1 MFLDKLLQKFTKH
14 LKFIKKL
21 NITVDILVFMT
32 KIYLIQNIVFRLH
45 FCYHMAMTKFLLI
58 SQDYEKEKVINEVF
72 ASEEVISSY
81 DETFIVDTLKVDEP
95 DIVIIDG
102 DIQAIELKSVLKKI
116 KQFPVIILM
125 ILGEVD
131 HNKDITRN
139 ANLFIK
145 TPIDKKLLLATVDSS
160 LSTRQSL
167 IKMAKSNQELA
178 RSLYQLNVLYDTS
191 SQLAGSLDKDKLL
204 KIMTEGIDKSLSFDL
219 SCTLMFRSEREPVLL
234 INSLYK
240 LSDRLLEALKLRAIL
255 SYKSLLNDPPFDIKI
270 GNLKIEKTIKHNI
283 NEYDFSV
290 LRYDNMFAPIML
302 NDEFFGFTE
311 IYREKSFSTEDA
323 TCFQTLVQQVA
334 IPLQSASF
342 TQELKATNRKL
353 QKLERLKSEFISIVS
368 HELRTPL
375 TAIKNAMDIIL
386 SGKAGAMTDNI
397 EKFVS
402 MGKRNAIRLSGII
415 NDLLDISKIEA
426 GKMDFKFELTHIES
440 VIEYVKNNLAEV
452 AKEKNLVINYKS
464 YDTAEVYA
472 DSNRIEQVLT
482 NLVSN
487 AIKFT
492 PEAGSIEIT
501 SKVVNARELQYDH
514 CFEEDIK
521 NLQGNYLQVCVE
533 DHGIGIERKDL
544 NHVFDKFA
552 QIENS
557 LSRQVGGSGLGL
569 PIARQL
575 MESHNGAIWCDSE
588 INKGSK
594 FYFVIPVANDK
605 SNFNM
610 IKKQLIQKAR
620 SNGTTVAIIKIKSTN
635 QIIENLMKE
644 ENLLNK
650 TYMSNSLIEKDENLM
665 SLSMIVMDG
674 DKPSAEFLK
683 KKIDSVI
690 LQKKTIYG
698 ECDIMFSYEVE
709 GDIHEKDSYSR

>member
-1 MFLDKLLQKFTKH
+1 
-14 LKFIKKL
+14 
-21 NITVDILVFMT
+21 
-32 KIYLIQNIVFRLH
+32 
-45 FCYHMAMTKFLLI
+45 MTKFLLI
-58 SQDYEKEKVINEVF
+58 SEDSEKEKTVREVF
-72 ASEEVISSY
+72 SSDEVISTV
-81 DETFIVDTLKVDEP
+81 DEMMVIDALKVEEP
-95 DIVIIDG
+95 DIVILDG
-102 DIQAIELKSVLKKI
+102 DIQSLDIKALCRKI
-116 KQFPVIILM
+116 KQFPVIILL
-125 ILGEVD
+125 ILGEVK
-131 HNKDITRN
+131 HNKDVTHN

-145 TPIDKKLLLATVDSS
+145 TPIDKKLLAATIDAS
-160 LSTRQSL
+160 LRTRQSL
-167 IKMAKSNQELA
+167 LKMTKANQELA
-178 RSLYQLNVLYDTS
+178 RSLYQLNVLYNTS
-191 SQLAGSLDKDKLL
+191 SQLAGTLDKDTLL
-204 KIMTEGIDKSLSFDL
+204 KIMIEGIEKSLNFEL
-219 SCTLMFRSEREPVLL
+219 SCTLMFRSDREPVLL
-234 INSLYK
+234 INSLHK
-240 LSDRLLEALKLRAIL
+240 VSDRLLEALKLRAIL
-255 SYKSLLNDPPFDIKI
+255 SYKSLLADPPFDIKI
-270 GNLKIEKTIKHNI
+270 GNLKIEKNIKHNI
-283 NEYDFSV
+283 QEYDFSV
-290 LRYDNMFAPIML
+290 LRYDNLFAPIML

-311 IYREKSFSTEDA
+311 IYREKPFTTEDA
-323 TCFQTLVQQVA
+323 TCFQTLVQQVT

-386 SGKAGAMTDNI
+386 SGKAGEMTENI

-426 GKMDFKFELTHIES
+426 GKMDFKFELIHIEP

-452 AKEKNLVINYKS
+452 AREKNLTIKYEPSAEPV
-464 YDTAEVYA
+464 EVYA
-472 DSNRIEQVLT
+472 DSNRLEQVLT

-487 AIKFT
+487 AIKFS
-492 PEAGSIEIT
+492 PNAGEIEI
-501 SKVVNARELQYDH
+501 SSHVINARELQYDH

-521 NLQGNYLQVCVE
+521 NLQGKYLQVCVE

-557 LSRQVGGSGLGL
+557 LSRKVGGSGLGL

-588 INKGSK
+588 INKGSR

-620 SNGTTVAIIKIKSTN
+620 SNGSTVAIIKIKSTN
-635 QIIENLMKE
+635 DVIEHLMQE
-644 ENLLNK
+644 NNLLNK
-650 TYMSNSLIEKDENLM
+650 TYMSNSLIEQEGGLTT
-665 SLSMIVMDG
+665 LSMVVIDG

-683 KKIDSVI
+683 KKIDSVTS
-690 LQKKTIYG
+690 QNENVYG
-698 ECDIMFSYEVE
+698 KCDIMFSYEIE
-709 GDIHEKDSYSR
+709 GDTHEKDSYSR

>member
-1 MFLDKLLQKFTKH
+1 
-14 LKFIKKL
+14 
-21 NITVDILVFMT
+21 
-32 KIYLIQNIVFRLH
+32 
-45 FCYHMAMTKFLLI
+45 MTKFLLI
-58 SQDYEKEKVINEVF
+58 SEDGEKEKLIKEVF
-72 ASEEVISSY
+72 SSDEVITTV
-81 DETFIVDTLKVDEP
+81 DEMTVFDILKVEEP
-95 DIVIIDG
+95 DIVMIDG
-102 DIQAIELKSVLKKI
+102 DIKSLDLKPLCRKV
-116 KQFPVIILM
+116 KQYPVVILL
-125 ILGEVD
+125 ILGEIE
-131 HNKDITRN
+131 HNKDVTHN
-139 ANLFIK
+139 VNLFIK
-145 TPIDKKLLLATVDSS
+145 TPIDKKLLSATVDSALKTRHS
-160 LSTRQSL
+160 LL
-167 IKMAKSNQELA
+167 KMARSNQELA
-178 RSLYQLNVLYDTS
+178 RSLYQLNVLYNTS

-204 KIMTEGIDKSLSFDL
+204 KIMIEGIEKSLNFEL
-219 SCTLMFRSEREPVLL
+219 SCTLMFRSEREPVLI
-234 INSLYK
+234 INSLHK
-240 LSDRLLEALKLRAIL
+240 ISDRLLEALKLRAIL
-255 SYKSLLNDPPFDIKI
+255 SYKSLLSDPPFDIKI
-270 GNLKIEKTIKHNI
+270 GNLKIEKNIKHNI
-283 NEYDFSV
+283 DEYDFSV

-311 IYREKSFSTEDA
+311 IYREKPFTTEDA

-386 SGKAGAMTDNI
+386 SGKAGEMTENI
-397 EKFVS
+397 EKFVL
-402 MGKRNAIRLSGII
+402 MGKRNATRLSGII

-426 GKMDFKFELTHIES
+426 GKMDFKFELIHIEP
-440 VIEYVKNNLAEV
+440 VIEYVKNNLSEV
-452 AKEKNLVINYKS
+452 AKEKDLTIKYEPSEESVEI
-464 YDTAEVYA
+464 YA
-472 DSNRIEQVLT
+472 DSNRLEQVLT

-492 PEAGSIEIT
+492 PTAGQIEIT
-501 SKVVNARELQYDH
+501 SRVVNARELQYDH

-557 LSRQVGGSGLGL
+557 LSRKVGGSGLGL

-588 INKGSK
+588 INKGSR

-620 SNGTTVAIIKIKSTN
+620 SSGTTAAIIKIKSADEV
-635 QIIENLMKE
+635 IDNLMKE

-650 TYMSNSLIEKDENLM
+650 TYMSNSLIERDGGLTT
-665 SLSMIVMDG
+665 LSMVVMDG
-674 DKPSAEFLK
+674 DKPSCEFLK
-683 KKIDSVI
+683 KKIDT
-690 LQKKTIYG
+690 LTAQNENRYG
-698 ECDIMFSYEVE
+698 KCDIIFSYEIE
-709 GDIHEKDSYSR
+709 GEVHEKDSYS

>member
-1 MFLDKLLQKFTKH
+1 
-14 LKFIKKL
+14 
-21 NITVDILVFMT
+21 
-32 KIYLIQNIVFRLH
+32 
-45 FCYHMAMTKFLLI
+45 MTKFLLI
-58 SQDYEKEKVINEVF
+58 SEDSEKENILKEVCP
-72 ASEEVISSY
+72 SDEIIQTS
-81 DETFIVDTLKVDEP
+81 DETFVFDALKVEEP
-95 DIVIIDG
+95 DIVVIDG
-102 DIQAIELKSVLKKI
+102 DITSLDLKPLCRKI
-116 KQFPVIILM
+116 KQYPVIILL
-125 ILGEVD
+125 ILGEVK
-131 HNKDITRN
+131 HNKDVTHN

-145 TPIDKKLLLATVDSS
+145 SPIDKKLLSATIDSS
-160 LSTRQSL
+160 LKTRQSL
-167 IKMAKSNQELA
+167 LKMAKSNQELA

-204 KIMTEGIDKSLSFDL
+204 KIMVEGIEKSLNFEL
-219 SCTLMFRSEREPVLL
+219 SCTLMFRSEREPVLI

-240 LSDRLLEALKLRAIL
+240 LSDRLIEALKLRAIL
-255 SYKSLLNDPPFDIKI
+255 SYKSLLSDPPIDIKI
-270 GNLKIEKTIKHNI
+270 GNLKIEKNIKHNI
-283 NEYDFSV
+283 QEFDFSI
-290 LRYDNMFAPIML
+290 LQYDNMFAPIMF
-302 NDEFFGFTE
+302 NEEFFGFTE
-311 IYREKSFSTEDA
+311 IYREKAFSTEDA
-323 TCFQTLVQQVA
+323 TCFQTMVQQVTL
-334 IPLQSASF
+334 PLQSASLF
-342 TQELKATNRKL
+342 QELKTTNRKL

-386 SGKAGAMTDNI
+386 SGKAGDMTDNI
-397 EKFVS
+397 EKFCS
-402 MGKRNAIRLSGII
+402 MGKRNAIRLTGIV

-426 GKMDFKFELTHIES
+426 GKMDFKFELTRIEPVIES
-440 VIEYVKNNLAEV
+440 VKNNLTEMAR
-452 AKEKNLVINYKS
+452 EKGLTIKY
-464 YDTAEVYA
+464 TAGDSVEVYA

-492 PEAGSIEIT
+492 PEAGEINIT
-501 SKVVNARELQYDH
+501 SKIVNARELQYDH

-588 INKGSK
+588 INKGSR

-620 SNGTTVAIIKIKSTN
+620 SSGTTVAIIKIKSSSE
-635 QIIENLMKE
+635 IIEHLIKE
-644 ENLLNK
+644 DNLLNK
-650 TYMSNSLIEKDENLM
+650 TYMSNSLIENDGQLT
-665 SLSMIVMDG
+665 SLSMIVVDG

-683 KKIDSVI
+683 KKIDSI
-690 LQKKTIYG
+690 TSQKKTIYG
-698 ECDIMFSYEVE
+698 ECDIMYSYEIE
-709 GDIHEKDSYSR
+709 GDTHEKDSYSR

>member
-1 MFLDKLLQKFTKH
+1 
-14 LKFIKKL
+14 
-21 NITVDILVFMT
+21 
-32 KIYLIQNIVFRLH
+32 
-45 FCYHMAMTKFLLI
+45 MTKFLLI
-58 SQDYEKEKVINEVF
+58 SEDSEKEKVIKDVF
-72 ASEEVISSY
+72 SSDEVISTV
-81 DETFIVDTLKVDEP
+81 DEMMIFDALKVEEP

-102 DIQAIELKSVLKKI
+102 DIQSIEVKSLCRKV
-116 KQFPVIILM
+116 KQYPVIILL
-125 ILGEVD
+125 ILGEVK
-131 HNKDITRN
+131 HNKDVTHN

-145 TPIDKKLLLATVDSS
+145 TPIDKKLLSATIEAS

-167 IKMAKSNQELA
+167 LKMTKANQELA
-178 RSLYQLNVLYDTS
+178 RSLYQLNVLYNTS
-191 SQLAGSLDKDKLL
+191 SQLAGTLDKDSLL
-204 KIMTEGIDKSLSFDL
+204 KIMIEGIEKSLNFEL

-240 LSDRLLEALKLRAIL
+240 VSDRLLEALKLRAIL
-255 SYKSLLNDPPFDIKI
+255 SYKSLLADPPFDIKI
-270 GNLKIEKTIKHNI
+270 GNLKIEKSIKHNI
-283 NEYDFSV
+283 QEYDFSV

-311 IYREKSFSTEDA
+311 IYREKPFTTEDA
-323 TCFQTLVQQVA
+323 TCFQTLVQQVT

-386 SGKAGAMTDNI
+386 SGKAGEMTENI

-426 GKMDFKFELTHIES
+426 GKMDFKFELIHIEP
-440 VIEYVKNNLAEV
+440 VIEYVKNNLTEV
-452 AKEKNLVINYKS
+452 AREKNLTIKYEPSPDSV
-464 YDTAEVYA
+464 EVYA
-472 DSNRIEQVLT
+472 DSNRLEQVLT

-487 AIKFT
+487 AIKFSPNT
-492 PEAGSIEIT
+492 GEIEIT
-501 SKVVNARELQYDH
+501 SHVINARELQYDH

-521 NLQGNYLQVCVE
+521 NLQGKYLQVCVE

-594 FYFVIPVANDK
+594 FYFVIPIANDK

-620 SNGTTVAIIKIKSTN
+620 SNGSTVAIIKIKSTN
-635 QIIENLMKE
+635 DVIEHLMQE
-644 ENLLNK
+644 NNLLNK
-650 TYMSNSLIEKDENLM
+650 TYMSNSLIEQDGCLTT
-665 SLSMIVMDG
+665 LSMVVIDG

-683 KKIDSVI
+683 KKIDSVTS
-690 LQKKTIYG
+690 QNENVYG
-698 ECDIMFSYEVE
+698 KCDIMFSYEIE
-709 GDIHEKDSYSR
+709 GDTHEKDSYCR

>member
-1 MFLDKLLQKFTKH
+1 M
-14 LKFIKKL
+14 
-21 NITVDILVFMT
+21 
-32 KIYLIQNIVFRLH
+32 
-45 FCYHMAMTKFLLI
+45 KFLLI
-58 SQDYEKEKVINEVF
+58 SEDSEKEKI
-72 ASEEVISSY
+72 IK
-81 DETFIVDTLKVDEP
+81 ETFPSDEVLTSVDEIMIFDTLKVEEP
-95 DIVIIDG
+95 ETVIIDG
-102 DIQAIELKSVLKKI
+102 DLTSLDLKSLCRKI
-116 KQFPVIILM
+116 KQYSVTILL
-125 ILGEVD
+125 IVGETR
-131 HNKDITRN
+131 HNKDVTHN
-139 ANLFIK
+139 VNLFIK
-145 TPIDKKLLLATVDSS
+145 TPLDKKLLAATIEAS
-160 LSTRQSL
+160 LKTRQS
-167 IKMAKSNQELA
+167 IMKMAKANQELA
-178 RSLYQLNVLYDTS
+178 RSLYQLNVLYNTS
-191 SQLAGSLDKDKLL
+191 SQLAGTLDKDKLL
-204 KIMTEGIDKSLSFDL
+204 KIMIEGIEKSLNFEL
-219 SCTLMFRSEREPVLL
+219 ACTLLFRSDREPVLI

-240 LSDRLLEALKLRAIL
+240 ISDRLLEALKLRAIL
-255 SYKSLLNDPPFDIKI
+255 SYKSLLSDPPFDIKI
-270 GNLKIEKTIKHNI
+270 GNLKIEKNIKHNVK
-283 NEYDFSV
+283 EYDFSV

-311 IYREKSFSTEDA
+311 IYREKAFSTEDA
-323 TCFQTLVQQVA
+323 TCFQTLVQQVT

-386 SGKAGAMTDNI
+386 SGKAGEMTENI

-426 GKMDFKFELTHIES
+426 GKMDFKFELTHIEP
-440 VIEYVKNNLAEV
+440 VIEYVKNNLTEV
-452 AKEKNLVINYKS
+452 AKEKELTIKYTPSSESVEI
-464 YDTAEVYA
+464 YA
-472 DSNRIEQVLT
+472 DSNRLEQVLT

-492 PEAGSIEIT
+492 PNAGTIEIS

-514 CFEEDIK
+514 CFEEDIRK
-521 NLQGNYLQVCVE
+521 LQGNYLQVCVE
-533 DHGIGIERKDL
+533 DQGIGIERKDL

-557 LSRQVGGSGLGL
+557 LSRKVGGSGLGL

-588 INKGSK
+588 INKGSR

-610 IKKQLIQKAR
+610 IKKQVIQKAR
-620 SNGTTVAIIKIKSTN
+620 SSGGTAAIICIKSTN
-635 QIIENLMKE
+635 EIIENLMKE

-650 TYMSNSLIEKDENLM
+650 TYLSNSLIEKEGNITT
-665 SLSMIVMDG
+665 LSMVVMDG
-674 DKPSAEFLK
+674 DKPACEFLK
-683 KKIDSVI
+683 KKIDTIVE
-690 LQKKTIYG
+690 QKENVYG
-698 ECDIMFSYEVE
+698 KYDIMYSYEIE
-709 GDIHEKDSYSR
+709 GDVHEKDSYSR

>member
-1 MFLDKLLQKFTKH
+1 MPSHFL
-14 LKFIKKL
+14 
-21 NITVDILVFMT
+21 
-32 KIYLIQNIVFRLH
+32 IVFKPN
-45 FCYHMAMTKFLLI
+45 FCYYMAMTKFLLI
-58 SQDYEKEKVINEVF
+58 SEDSEKEKVIREVF
-72 ASEEVISSY
+72 ASDEVIVTV
-81 DETFIVDTLKVDEP
+81 DNIFIFDALKVEEP
-95 DIVIIDG
+95 DIVIVDG
-102 DIQAIELKSVLKKI
+102 DLSSIDLKSLCRKI
-116 KQFPVIILM
+116 KQYPVIILM
-125 ILGEVD
+125 ILGDIE
-131 HNKDITRN
+131 HNKDVTHN
-139 ANLFIK
+139 VNLFIK
-145 TPIDKKLLLATVDSS
+145 APIDKKLLSATIDSS
-160 LSTRQSL
+160 LKTRQSL
-167 IKMAKSNQELA
+167 LKMTKSNQELA

-204 KIMTEGIDKSLSFDL
+204 KIMTEGIDKSLNFDL

-240 LSDRLLEALKLRAIL
+240 VSDRLLEALKLRAIL
-255 SYKSLLNDPPFDIKI
+255 SYKSLLSDPPFDIKI
-270 GNLKIEKTIKHNI
+270 GNLKIEKNIKHNI

-311 IYREKSFSTEDA
+311 IYREKTFSTEDA

-375 TAIKNAMDIIL
+375 TAIKNAMDIVL
-386 SGKAGAMTDNI
+386 SGKAGEMSENI
-397 EKFVS
+397 EKFCT

-440 VIEYVKNNLAEV
+440 VIEYVKNNLSEV
-452 AKEKNLVINYKS
+452 AKEKNLIIKYAPQGESV
-464 YDTAEVYA
+464 EVYA
-472 DSNRIEQVLT
+472 DTNRIEQVLT

-492 PEAGSIEIT
+492 PNAGEIVIT
-501 SKVVNARELQYDH
+501 SKVINARELQYDQS
-514 CFEEDIK
+514 FEEDIK

-605 SNFNM
+605 SNFGM

-620 SNGTTVAIIKIKSTN
+620 SSGTTVAVIKIKSTN
-635 QIIENLMKE
+635 DVIENLMKE

-650 TYMSNSLIEKDENLM
+650 TYMSNSLVEKDGQM
-665 SLSMIVMDG
+665 TSLTMLVMDG

-683 KKIDSVI
+683 KKIDMVVSQGQTV
-690 LQKKTIYG
+690 YG
-698 ECDIMFSYEVE
+698 GCDIMYSYEIE
-709 GDIHEKDSYSR
+709 GDTHEKDSYSR

>member
-1 MFLDKLLQKFTKH
+1 
-14 LKFIKKL
+14 
-21 NITVDILVFMT
+21 
-32 KIYLIQNIVFRLH
+32 
-45 FCYHMAMTKFLLI
+45 MTKFLLI
-58 SQDYEKEKVINEVF
+58 SEDSEKEKVIKEVF
-72 ASEEVISSY
+72 SSDEVISTT
-81 DETFIVDTLKVDEP
+81 DETMIFDALKVEEP

-102 DIQAIELKSVLKKI
+102 DIQGIDLKPLCRKI
-116 KQFPVIILM
+116 KQYPVVILL
-125 ILGEVD
+125 ILGEIS
-131 HNKDITRN
+131 HNKDVTHN

-145 TPIDKKLLLATVDSS
+145 TPIDKKLLSATIDSA
-160 LSTRQSL
+160 LKTRQSL
-167 IKMAKSNQELA
+167 LKMARSNQELA
-178 RSLYQLNVLYDTS
+178 RSLYQLNVLYNTS
-191 SQLAGSLDKDKLL
+191 SQLAGSLDKDKLI
-204 KIMTEGIDKSLSFDL
+204 KIMIEGIEKSLNFDL
-219 SCTLMFRSEREPVLL
+219 SCTLMFRSEREPVLI
-234 INSLYK
+234 INSVNK
-240 LSDRLLEALKLRAIL
+240 ISDRLLEALKLRAIL
-255 SYKSLLNDPPFDIKI
+255 SYKSILSDPPYDIKI
-270 GNLKIEKTIKHNI
+270 GNLKIEKNIKHNI
-283 NEYDFSV
+283 DEYDFSV
-290 LRYDNMFAPIML
+290 LRYDNMFSPIML

-311 IYREKSFSTEDA
+311 IYREKPFTTEDA
-323 TCFQTLVQQVA
+323 TCFQTLVQQVT

-386 SGKAGAMTDNI
+386 SGKAGEMTENI

-402 MGKRNAIRLSGII
+402 MGKRNATRLSGII

-426 GKMDFKFELTHIES
+426 GKMDFKFELTHIEP
-440 VIEYVKNNLAEV
+440 VIEYVKTNLTEV
-452 AKEKNLVINYKS
+452 AKEKNLIIKYEPIGDSVEI
-464 YDTAEVYA
+464 YA
-472 DSNRIEQVLT
+472 DTNRLEQVLT

-492 PEAGSIEIT
+492 PSAGQIEIT

-521 NLQGNYLQVCVE
+521 KLQGNYLQVCVE

-557 LSRQVGGSGLGL
+557 LSRKVGGTGLGL

-588 INKGSK
+588 VNKGSR

-620 SNGTTVAIIKIKSTN
+620 SSGTTAAVIKIKSTDE
-635 QIIENLMKE
+635 IIDSLMKE

-650 TYMSNSLIEKDENLM
+650 TYMSNSLIEKENGLTT
-665 SLSMIVMDG
+665 LSMIVMDG
-674 DKPSAEFLK
+674 DKPSCEFLK
-683 KKIDSVI
+683 KKIDTLVS
-690 LQKKTIYG
+690 QNENRYG
-698 ECDIMFSYEVE
+698 KCDIMFSYEIE
-709 GDIHEKDSYSR
+709 GEVHEKDSYS

>member
-1 MFLDKLLQKFTKH
+1 
-14 LKFIKKL
+14 
-21 NITVDILVFMT
+21 
-32 KIYLIQNIVFRLH
+32 
-45 FCYHMAMTKFLLI
+45 MTKFWLI
-58 SQDYEKEKVINEVF
+58 SGDSEKEGIIKEVF
-72 ASEEVISSY
+72 TSDEVISTV
-81 DETFIVDTLKVDEP
+81 DETLIFDTLKVEDP

-102 DIQAIELKSVLKKI
+102 DIEAVDLKPLCRKI
-116 KQFPVIILM
+116 KQFPVITLL
-125 ILGEVD
+125 ILGEVS
-131 HNKDITRN
+131 HNKDVTHN
-139 ANLFIK
+139 VNLFIK
-145 TPIDKKLLLATVDSS
+145 TPIDKKLLSATIDSA
-160 LSTRQSL
+160 LKTRQSL
-167 IKMAKSNQELA
+167 LKMTKANQELA

-204 KIMTEGIDKSLSFDL
+204 KIMTEGIEKSLNFEL

-234 INSLYK
+234 INSLHK
-240 LSDRLLEALKLRAIL
+240 VSDRLLEALKLRAIL
-255 SYKSLLNDPPFDIKI
+255 SYKSLLADPPLDIKI

-283 NEYDFSV
+283 QEYDFSV
-290 LRYDNMFAPIML
+290 LRYDNLFAPIML

-311 IYREKSFSTEDA
+311 IYREKPFTTEDA

-386 SGKAGAMTDNI
+386 SGKAGEMTENI

-426 GKMDFKFELTHIES
+426 GKMDFKFELTHIEP
-440 VIEYVKNNLAEV
+440 VIEYVKNNLTEV
-452 AKEKNLVINYKS
+452 AREKDLTIKYIP
-464 YDTAEVYA
+464 AEESVEIYA
-472 DSNRIEQVLT
+472 DSNRLEQVLT

-492 PEAGSIEIT
+492 PNAGEIDIT
-501 SKVVNARELQYDH
+501 SRVVNARELQYDH

-521 NLQGNYLQVCVE
+521 KLQGNYLLVCVE

-557 LSRQVGGSGLGL
+557 LSRKVGGSGLGL

-588 INKGSK
+588 INKGSR

-620 SNGTTVAIIKIKSTN
+620 SSGSTAAVIKIKSTN
-635 QIIENLMKE
+635 EVIENLMRE

-650 TYMSNSLIEKDENLM
+650 TYMSNSLVEKDGALT
-665 SLSMIVMDG
+665 SLSMVVMDG
-674 DKPSAEFLK
+674 DKPSCEFLK
-683 KKIDSVI
+683 KKIDSVTS
-690 LQKKTIYG
+690 QKENVYG
-698 ECDIMFSYEVE
+698 KCDIMFSYEIE
-709 GDIHEKDSYSR
+709 GDVHEKDSYSR

>member
-1 MFLDKLLQKFTKH
+1 
-14 LKFIKKL
+14 
-21 NITVDILVFMT
+21 
-32 KIYLIQNIVFRLH
+32 
-45 FCYHMAMTKFLLI
+45 MTKFLLI
-58 SQDYEKEKVINEVF
+58 SEDNEKEGVIREAF
-72 ASEEVISSY
+72 PSDEIITSC
-81 DETFIVDTLKVDEP
+81 DETFIFDTLKVEEP
-95 DIVIIDG
+95 DFAIIDG
-102 DIQAIELKSVLKKI
+102 DLDSLDLKSLCRKI
-116 KQFPVIILM
+116 KQFSVITLLIF
-125 ILGEVD
+125 GEKK
-131 HNKDITRN
+131 HNKDVTHNI
-139 ANLFIK
+139 NLFVK
-145 TPIDKKLLLATVDSS
+145 APLDKKLLSATVESS
-160 LSTRQSL
+160 LRTRQSML
-167 IKMAKSNQELA
+167 KMSQSNQELA

-204 KIMTEGIDKSLSFDL
+204 KIMTEGIEKSLNFEL
-219 SCTLMFRSEREPVLL
+219 SCTLMFRSEREPVLI
-234 INSLYK
+234 INSLHK
-240 LSDRLLEALKLRAIL
+240 ISDRLLEALKLRAIL
-255 SYKSLLNDPPFDIKI
+255 SYKSLLADPPFEIKI
-270 GNLKIEKTIKHNI
+270 GNLKIEKNIRHNI

-290 LRYDNMFAPIML
+290 LHFDNMFAPIML

-311 IYREKSFSTEDA
+311 IYREKPFSTEDA
-323 TCFQTLVQQVA
+323 TCFQTLVQQVT
-334 IPLQSASF
+334 IPLKSASF

-386 SGKAGAMTDNI
+386 SGKAGDMTENI

-426 GKMDFKFELTHIES
+426 GKMDFKFELTHIEP
-440 VIEYVKNNLAEV
+440 VIEYVKTNLTEV
-452 AKEKNLVINYKS
+452 AKEKNLTIKYTPIGDSV
-464 YDTAEVYA
+464 EVYA
-472 DSNRIEQVLT
+472 DTNRVEQVLT
-482 NLVSN
+482 NLMSN

-492 PEAGSIEIT
+492 PKAGEIEIT
-501 SKVVNARELQYDH
+501 SRVVNARELQYDQS
-514 CFEEDIK
+514 FEEDIK

-620 SNGTTVAIIKIKSTN
+620 SNGTTVAVIKIKSTN
-635 QIIENLMKE
+635 EIIENLMRE

-650 TYMSNSLIEKDENLM
+650 TYMSNSLVEKDGQLT
-665 SLSMIVMDG
+665 SLSMVVVDG

-683 KKIDSVI
+683 KKIETVTS
-690 LQKKTIYG
+690 QNETKYG
-698 ECDIMFSYEVE
+698 KCDIMYSYEIE
-709 GDIHEKDSYSR
+709 GDTHEKDSYSR

>member
-1 MFLDKLLQKFTKH
+1 
-14 LKFIKKL
+14 
-21 NITVDILVFMT
+21 MT
-32 KIYLIQNIVFRLH
+32 IFWYYID
-45 FCYHMAMTKFLLI
+45 MTKFLLI
-58 SQDYEKEKVINEVF
+58 SEDSEKEKIIKDVF
-72 ASEEVISSY
+72 SSDEVISTV
-81 DETFIVDTLKVDEP
+81 DEMMIFDALKVEEP

-102 DIQAIELKSVLKKI
+102 DIQSIEIKSLCRKV
-116 KQFPVIILM
+116 KQYPVIILL
-125 ILGEVD
+125 ILGEVK
-131 HNKDITRN
+131 HNKDVTHN

-145 TPIDKKLLLATVDSS
+145 TPIDKKLLSATIEAS

-167 IKMAKSNQELA
+167 LKMTKANQELA
-178 RSLYQLNVLYDTS
+178 RSLYQLNVLYNTS
-191 SQLAGSLDKDKLL
+191 SQLAGTLDKDSLL
-204 KIMTEGIDKSLSFDL
+204 KIMIEGIEKSLNFEL

-240 LSDRLLEALKLRAIL
+240 VSDRLLEALKLRAIL
-255 SYKSLLNDPPFDIKI
+255 SYKSLLADPPFDIKI
-270 GNLKIEKTIKHNI
+270 GNLKIEKSIKHNI
-283 NEYDFSV
+283 QEYDFSV

-311 IYREKSFSTEDA
+311 IYREKPFTTEDA
-323 TCFQTLVQQVA
+323 TCFQTLVQQVT

-386 SGKAGAMTDNI
+386 SGKAGEMTENI

-426 GKMDFKFELTHIES
+426 GKMDFKFELIHIEP
-440 VIEYVKNNLAEV
+440 VIEYVKNNLTEV
-452 AKEKNLVINYKS
+452 AREKNLTIKYEPSPDSV
-464 YDTAEVYA
+464 EVYA
-472 DSNRIEQVLT
+472 DSNRLEQVLT

-487 AIKFT
+487 AIKFSPNT
-492 PEAGSIEIT
+492 GEIEIT
-501 SKVVNARELQYDH
+501 SHVINARELQYDH

-521 NLQGNYLQVCVE
+521 NLQGKYLQVCVE

-594 FYFVIPVANDK
+594 FYFVIPIANDK

-620 SNGTTVAIIKIKSTN
+620 SNGSTVAIIKIKSTN
-635 QIIENLMKE
+635 DVIEHLMQE
-644 ENLLNK
+644 NNLLNK
-650 TYMSNSLIEKDENLM
+650 TYMSNSLIEQDGCLTT
-665 SLSMIVMDG
+665 LSMVVIDG

-683 KKIDSVI
+683 KKIDSVTS
-690 LQKKTIYG
+690 QNENVYG
-698 ECDIMFSYEVE
+698 KCDIMFSYEIE
-709 GDIHEKDSYSR
+709 GDTHEKDSYCR

>member
-1 MFLDKLLQKFTKH
+1 
-14 LKFIKKL
+14 
-21 NITVDILVFMT
+21 
-32 KIYLIQNIVFRLH
+32 
-45 FCYHMAMTKFLLI
+45 MTKFLLI
-58 SQDYEKEKVINEVF
+58 SEDSEKEKIIKDVF
-72 ASEEVISSY
+72 SSDEVISTV
-81 DETFIVDTLKVDEP
+81 DEMMIFDALKVEEP

-102 DIQAIELKSVLKKI
+102 DIQSIEIKSLCRKV
-116 KQFPVIILM
+116 KQYPVIILL
-125 ILGEVD
+125 ILGEVK
-131 HNKDITRN
+131 HNKDVTHN

-145 TPIDKKLLLATVDSS
+145 TPIDKKLLSATIEAS

-167 IKMAKSNQELA
+167 LKMTKANQELA
-178 RSLYQLNVLYDTS
+178 RSLYQLNVLYNTS
-191 SQLAGSLDKDKLL
+191 SQLAGTLDKDSLL
-204 KIMTEGIDKSLSFDL
+204 KIMIEGIEKSLNFEL

-240 LSDRLLEALKLRAIL
+240 VSDRLLEALKLRAIL
-255 SYKSLLNDPPFDIKI
+255 SYKSLLADPPFDIKI
-270 GNLKIEKTIKHNI
+270 GNLKIEKSIKHNI
-283 NEYDFSV
+283 QEYDFSV

-311 IYREKSFSTEDA
+311 IYREKPFTTEDA
-323 TCFQTLVQQVA
+323 TCFQTLVQQVT

-386 SGKAGAMTDNI
+386 SGKAGEMTENI

-426 GKMDFKFELTHIES
+426 GKMDFKFELIHIEP
-440 VIEYVKNNLAEV
+440 VIEYVKNNLTEV
-452 AKEKNLVINYKS
+452 AREKNLTIKYEPSPDSV
-464 YDTAEVYA
+464 EVYA
-472 DSNRIEQVLT
+472 DSNRLEQVLT

-487 AIKFT
+487 AIKFSPNT
-492 PEAGSIEIT
+492 GEIEIT
-501 SKVVNARELQYDH
+501 SHVINARELQYDH

-521 NLQGNYLQVCVE
+521 NLQGKYLQVCVE

-594 FYFVIPVANDK
+594 FYFVIPIANDK

-620 SNGTTVAIIKIKSTN
+620 SNGSTVAIIKIKSTN
-635 QIIENLMKE
+635 DVIEHLMQE
-644 ENLLNK
+644 NNLLNK
-650 TYMSNSLIEKDENLM
+650 TYMSNSLIEQDGCLTT
-665 SLSMIVMDG
+665 LSMVVIDG

-683 KKIDSVI
+683 NKIDSVTS
-690 LQKKTIYG
+690 QYENVYG
-698 ECDIMFSYEVE
+698 KCDIMFSYEIE
-709 GDIHEKDSYSR
+709 GDTHEKDSYCR

>member
-1 MFLDKLLQKFTKH
+1 
-14 LKFIKKL
+14 
-21 NITVDILVFMT
+21 
-32 KIYLIQNIVFRLH
+32 
-45 FCYHMAMTKFLLI
+45 MTKFLLI
-58 SQDYEKEKVINEVF
+58 TDDNEKEKIINDVF
-72 ASEEVISSY
+72 SSDEIIIAS
-81 DETFIVDTLKVDEP
+81 DETFIFDNLDVEAP

-102 DIQAIELKSVLKKI
+102 DTKNIDIKSVCRQI
-116 KQFPVIILM
+116 KRYTVISLLI
-125 ILGEVD
+125 IGNSEY
-131 HNKDITRN
+131 NKDVVSN
-139 ANLFIK
+139 VNLIIK
-145 TPIDKKLLLATVDSS
+145 TPIDKKLLSATIDSS
-160 LSTRQSL
+160 LKTRQSL
-167 IKMAKSNQELA
+167 LKMTKANQELA

-204 KIMTEGIDKSLSFDL
+204 KIMTEGIDKSLNFDL
-219 SCTLMFRSEREPVLL
+219 ACTLMFRSDREPVLL

-240 LSDRLLEALKLRAIL
+240 ISDRLLEALKLRAIL
-255 SYKSLLNDPPFDIKI
+255 SYKSLLADPPFDIKI
-270 GNLKIEKTIKHNI
+270 GNLKIEKNIKHNI
-283 NEYDFSV
+283 KEFDFSV

-311 IYREKSFSTEDA
+311 IYREKPFSTEDA
-323 TCFQTLVQQVA
+323 TCFQTLIQQVA

-386 SGKAGAMTDNI
+386 SGKAGAMTENI
-397 EKFVS
+397 EKFCS
-402 MGKRNAIRLSGII
+402 MGKRNAIRLSGIV

-426 GKMDFKFELTHIES
+426 GKMDFKFELTNIEP
-440 VIEYVKNNLAEV
+440 VIEVVKNNLSEV
-452 AKEKNLVINYKS
+452 AKEKELTICYTPIGEPV
-464 YDTAEVYA
+464 EVYA

-492 PEAGSIEIT
+492 PTAGQIEIT
-501 SKVVNARELQYDH
+501 SRVINARELQYDQS
-514 CFEEDIK
+514 FEEDIK
-521 NLQGNYLQVCVE
+521 NLQGTYLQVCVE

-588 INKGSK
+588 INKGSR
-594 FYFVIPVANDK
+594 FYFVIPIANDK

-620 SNGTTVAIIKIKSTN
+620 SNGTTIAIIKIKSTN
-635 QIIENLMKE
+635 KVIENLIKE

-650 TYMSNSLIEKDENLM
+650 TYMSNSLVEQDGLLT
-665 SLSMIVMDG
+665 SLSMIVVDG

-683 KKIDSVI
+683 KKIDSVTS
-690 LQKKTIYG
+690 QNKTKYG
-698 ECDIMFSYEVE
+698 ECDIMYSYEIE
-709 GDIHEKDSYSR
+709 GDTHEKDSYSR

>member
-1 MFLDKLLQKFTKH
+1 
-14 LKFIKKL
+14 
-21 NITVDILVFMT
+21 
-32 KIYLIQNIVFRLH
+32 
-45 FCYHMAMTKFLLI
+45 MTKFLLI
-58 SQDYEKEKVINEVF
+58 SEDSEKEALIREICSSDEVISTADEVF
-72 ASEEVISSY
+72 AL
-81 DETFIVDTLKVDEP
+81 DNLKVEEP

-102 DIQAIELKSVLKKI
+102 DIKSLELKSLCRKI
-116 KQFPVIILM
+116 KQFPVIILL
-125 ILGEVD
+125 ILGEVE
-131 HNKDITRN
+131 HNKDVTHN

-145 TPIDKKLLLATVDSS
+145 SPIDKKLFLATVESS
-160 LSTRQSL
+160 LKTRQSL
-167 IKMAKSNQELA
+167 VKMAKSNQELA

-204 KIMTEGIDKSLSFDL
+204 KIMIEGIEKSLNFEL

-240 LSDRLLEALKLRAIL
+240 ISDRLLEALKLRAIL
-255 SYKSLLNDPPFDIKI
+255 SYKSLLSDPPLDIKI
-270 GNLKIEKTIKHNI
+270 GNLKVEKTIKHNFQ
-283 NEYDFSV
+283 EYDFSV
-290 LRYDNMFAPIML
+290 LQYDNMFAPIML

-311 IYREKSFSTEDA
+311 IYREKAFNTEDA

-375 TAIKNAMDIIL
+375 TAIKNAMDIVL
-386 SGKAGAMTDNI
+386 SGKAGDMTENI
-397 EKFVS
+397 EKFCS
-402 MGKRNAIRLSGII
+402 MGKRNAIRLSGIV

-426 GKMDFKFELTHIES
+426 GKMDFKFELTRIEP
-440 VIEYVKNNLAEV
+440 VIEVVKNNLTEMARE
-452 AKEKNLVINYKS
+452 KELTINYTPIGDS
-464 YDTAEVYA
+464 IEVYA

-492 PEAGSIEIT
+492 PNAGQIEIT
-501 SKVVNARELQYDH
+501 SRIVNARELQYDQ

-521 NLQGNYLQVCVE
+521 NLKGNYLQVCVE

-620 SNGTTVAIIKIKSTN
+620 SNGTTVAIIKIKSTSD
-635 QIIENLMKE
+635 IIEKLMNE

-650 TYMSNSLIEKDENLM
+650 TYMSNSLVEKDGLLT
-665 SLSMIVMDG
+665 SLSMVVIDG

-683 KKIDSVI
+683 KKIETIVE
-690 LQKKTIYG
+690 QKKTTYG
-698 ECDIMFSYEVE
+698 ECDIMYSYDIE
-709 GDIHEKDSYSR
+709 GDTHEKDSYSR

>member
-1 MFLDKLLQKFTKH
+1 
-14 LKFIKKL
+14 
-21 NITVDILVFMT
+21 
-32 KIYLIQNIVFRLH
+32 
-45 FCYHMAMTKFLLI
+45 MTKFLLI
-58 SQDYEKEKVINEVF
+58 SEDSEKEKIIKDVF
-72 ASEEVISSY
+72 SSDEVISTV
-81 DETFIVDTLKVDEP
+81 DEMMIFDALKVEEP

-102 DIQAIELKSVLKKI
+102 DIQSIEIKSLCRKV
-116 KQFPVIILM
+116 KQYPVIILL
-125 ILGEVD
+125 ILGEVK
-131 HNKDITRN
+131 HNKDVTHN

-145 TPIDKKLLLATVDSS
+145 TPIDKKLLSATIEAS

-167 IKMAKSNQELA
+167 LKMTKANQELA
-178 RSLYQLNVLYDTS
+178 RSLYQLNVLYNTS
-191 SQLAGSLDKDKLL
+191 SQLAGTLDKDSLL
-204 KIMTEGIDKSLSFDL
+204 KIMIEGIEKSLNFEL

-240 LSDRLLEALKLRAIL
+240 VSDRLLEALKLRAIL
-255 SYKSLLNDPPFDIKI
+255 SYKSLLADPPFDIKI
-270 GNLKIEKTIKHNI
+270 GNLKIEKSIKHNI
-283 NEYDFSV
+283 QEYDFSV

-311 IYREKSFSTEDA
+311 IYREKPFTTEDA
-323 TCFQTLVQQVA
+323 TCFQTLVQQVT

-386 SGKAGAMTDNI
+386 SGKAGEMTENI

-426 GKMDFKFELTHIES
+426 GKMDFKFELIHIEP
-440 VIEYVKNNLAEV
+440 VIEYVKNNLTEV
-452 AKEKNLVINYKS
+452 AREKNLTIKYEPSPDSV
-464 YDTAEVYA
+464 EVYA
-472 DSNRIEQVLT
+472 DSNRLEQVLT

-487 AIKFT
+487 AIKFSPNT
-492 PEAGSIEIT
+492 GEIEIT
-501 SKVVNARELQYDH
+501 SHVINARELQYDH

-521 NLQGNYLQVCVE
+521 NLQGKYLQVCVE

-594 FYFVIPVANDK
+594 FYFVIPIANDK

-620 SNGTTVAIIKIKSTN
+620 SNGSTVAIIKIKSTN
-635 QIIENLMKE
+635 DVIEHLMQE
-644 ENLLNK
+644 NNLLNK
-650 TYMSNSLIEKDENLM
+650 TYMSNSLIEQDGCLTT
-665 SLSMIVMDG
+665 LSMVVIDG

-683 KKIDSVI
+683 KKIDSVTS
-690 LQKKTIYG
+690 QNENVYG
-698 ECDIMFSYEVE
+698 KCDIMFSYEIE
-709 GDIHEKDSYSR
+709 GDTHEKDSYCR

>member
-1 MFLDKLLQKFTKH
+1 
-14 LKFIKKL
+14 
-21 NITVDILVFMT
+21 MT
-32 KIYLIQNIVFRLH
+32 KL
-45 FCYHMAMTKFLLI
+45 LLI
-58 SQDYEKEKVINEVF
+58 SEDSEKESIVKEVF
-72 ASEEVISSY
+72 SEEELLTAQ
-81 DETFIVDTLKVDEP
+81 DETLIFDMLKVEEP

-102 DIQAIELKSVLKKI
+102 DINSIDLKPLCRKI
-116 KQFPVIILM
+116 KQFPVIILL
-125 ILGEVD
+125 ILGEKD
-131 HNKDITRN
+131 LNKDITHN
-139 ANLFIK
+139 ANLFLK
-145 TPIDKKLLLATVDSS
+145 SPIDKKLLAATVDSS
-160 LSTRQSL
+160 LKTRLSL
-167 IKMAKSNQELA
+167 MKMAKSNQELA

-191 SQLAGSLDKDKLL
+191 SQLAGSLDKDKLI
-204 KIMTEGIDKSLSFDL
+204 KIMIEGIEKSLNFEL
-219 SCTLMFRSEREPVLL
+219 SCTLIFRSEREPVLI

-240 LSDRLLEALKLRAIL
+240 VSDRLLEALKLRAIL

-270 GNLKIEKTIKHNI
+270 GNLKIEKNIKHNI
-283 NEYDFSV
+283 EEYDFSI
-290 LRYDNMFAPIML
+290 LRFDNMFAPISL

-311 IYREKSFSTEDA
+311 IYREKPFSTEDA
-323 TCFQTLVQQVA
+323 TCFQTLVQQVTL
-334 IPLQSASF
+334 PLQSASLF
-342 TQELKATNRKL
+342 QELKLTNRKL

-386 SGKAGAMTDNI
+386 SGKAGSMTENI

-426 GKMDFKFELTHIES
+426 GKMDFKFELTHIEP
-440 VIEYVKNNLAEV
+440 VIEYVKNNLLEV
-452 AKEKNLVINYKS
+452 AKEKNLEIKYNSSKEDVEI
-464 YDTAEVYA
+464 YA
-472 DSNRIEQVLT
+472 DSNRLEQVLT

-492 PEAGSIEIT
+492 PEAGEIEIT

-521 NLQGNYLQVCVE
+521 KLQGNYLQVCVE

-557 LSRQVGGSGLGL
+557 LSRKVGGSGLGL

-588 INKGSK
+588 LNKGSK
-594 FYFVIPVANDK
+594 FYFVIPIANDK
-605 SNFNM
+605 SNFLM
-610 IKKQLIQKAR
+610 IRKQLVQKAR
-620 SNGTTVAIIKIKSTN
+620 SNGSTVAIIKIKSTDSV
-635 QIIENLMKE
+635 IENLLKE
-644 ENLLNK
+644 NNLLNK
-650 TYMSNSLIEKDENLM
+650 TYMANSLVEKESGITTL
-665 SLSMIVMDG
+665 SLILVDG

-683 KKIDSVI
+683 KKIESIVE
-690 LQKKTIYG
+690 QKASLYG
-698 ECDIMFSYEVE
+698 KCDIMYSYEIE
-709 GDIHEKDSYSR
+709 GETHEKDSYSG

>member
-1 MFLDKLLQKFTKH
+1 
-14 LKFIKKL
+14 
-21 NITVDILVFMT
+21 
-32 KIYLIQNIVFRLH
+32 
-45 FCYHMAMTKFLLI
+45 MTKFLLI
-58 SQDYEKEKVINEVF
+58 SGDEEKIKVVKEVF
-72 ASEEVISSY
+72 PSDEVIATV
-81 DETFIVDTLKVDEP
+81 DETLIFDNLNVEEP
-95 DIVIIDG
+95 DIVMLDG
-102 DIQAIELKSVLKKI
+102 DLTGLDFKALCRKI
-116 KQFPVIILM
+116 KQYPVVTLLILDK
-125 ILGEVD
+125 VN
-131 HNKDITRN
+131 HNKDVTHN
-139 ANLFIK
+139 VNLFLK
-145 TPIDKKLLLATVDSS
+145 TPIDKKLLSATIDSA
-160 LSTRQSL
+160 LKTRQSL
-167 IKMAKSNQELA
+167 LKMAKSNQELA
-178 RSLYQLNVLYDTS
+178 RSLYQLNVMYETS

-204 KIMTEGIDKSLSFDL
+204 KIMLEGMEKSLNFEL
-219 SCTLMFRSEREPVLL
+219 ACTLTFRSEREPVLI

-240 LSDRLLEALKLRAIL
+240 ISDRLLEALKLRAIL
-255 SYKSLLNDPPFDIKI
+255 SYKSLLEDPPLDIKI
-270 GNLKIEKTIKHNI
+270 GNLKIEKNIKHNI
-283 NEYDFSV
+283 HEYDFSV
-290 LRYDNMFAPIML
+290 LRYDNMFAPIMH
-302 NDEFFGFTE
+302 NDEFFGFVE
-311 IYREKSFSTEDA
+311 IYREKGFSTEDA
-323 TCFQTLVQQVA
+323 TVFQTLVQQVM

-342 TQELKATNRKL
+342 TEELKSKNRKL

-386 SGKAGAMTDNI
+386 SGKAGDMTENI
-397 EKFVS
+397 EKFVT

-426 GKMDFKFELTHIES
+426 GKMDFKFELTHIEP
-440 VIEYVKNNLAEV
+440 VIEYVKNNLTEV
-452 AKEKNLVINYKS
+452 AKEKGLSIKYVPS
-464 YDTAEVYA
+464 DEQVEVYA

-492 PEAGSIEIT
+492 QTGEIEIT
-501 SKVVNARELQYDH
+501 SRVVNARELHYDQ

-521 NLQGNYLQVCVE
+521 KLQGNYLQICVE

-588 INKGSK
+588 INKGSR

-620 SNGTTVAIIKIKSTN
+620 ANSGTVAIIKIKSTN
-635 QIIENLMKE
+635 DVIENLMKE

-650 TYMSNSLIEKDENLM
+650 TYMSNSLVEKEGGLT
-665 SLSMIVMDG
+665 SLSMVVVDG

-683 KKIDSVI
+683 KKIETLTDH
-690 LQKKTIYG
+690 KKNVYG
-698 ECDIMFSYEVE
+698 ECDIMYSYEIE
-709 GDIHEKDSYSR
+709 GEVHEKDSYSR

>member
-1 MFLDKLLQKFTKH
+1 
-14 LKFIKKL
+14 
-21 NITVDILVFMT
+21 
-32 KIYLIQNIVFRLH
+32 
-45 FCYHMAMTKFLLI
+45 MTKFLLI
-58 SQDYEKEKVINEVF
+58 SEDIEKEKVLNEVCP
-72 ASEEVISSY
+72 SDEVIRTT
-81 DETFIVDTLKVDEP
+81 DEMFVFDALKVEEP
-95 DIVIIDG
+95 DIVVVDG
-102 DIQAIELKSVLKKI
+102 DIKSLDLKPLCRKI
-116 KQFPVIILM
+116 KQYPVIILM
-125 ILGEVD
+125 VLGEVQ
-131 HNKDITRN
+131 HNKDVTHN

-145 TPIDKKLLLATVDSS
+145 TPIDKPLLSATIDSS
-160 LSTRQSL
+160 LKTRQSL
-167 IKMAKSNQELA
+167 LKMAKSNQELA

-204 KIMTEGIDKSLSFDL
+204 KIMTEGIEKSLNFDM
-219 SCTLMFRSEREPVLL
+219 SCTLMFRSDREPVLL

-240 LSDRLLEALKLRAIL
+240 ISDRLLEALKLRAIL

-270 GNLKIEKTIKHNI
+270 GNLKIEKNIKHNI
-283 NEYDFSV
+283 NEFDFSI

-386 SGKAGAMTDNI
+386 SGKAGAMTEHI
-397 EKFVS
+397 EKFCS
-402 MGKRNAIRLSGII
+402 MGKRNAIRLTGIV

-426 GKMDFKFELTHIES
+426 GKMDFKFELTHIEP
-440 VIEYVKNNLAEV
+440 VIEGVKNNLSEV
-452 AKEKNLVINYKS
+452 AREKELVINYTPIGNS
-464 YDTAEVYA
+464 VEVYA

-492 PEAGSIEIT
+492 PSAGQIEIT
-501 SKVVNARELQYDH
+501 SKIVNARELQYDQS
-514 CFEEDIK
+514 FEEDIK

-588 INKGSK
+588 INKGSR

-605 SNFNM
+605 SNFSM
-610 IKKQLIQKAR
+610 IKKQLVQKAR
-620 SNGTTVAIIKIKSTN
+620 SSGTTVAIIKIKSTN
-635 QIIENLMKE
+635 EVIENLIRE

-650 TYMSNSLIEKDENLM
+650 TYMSNSLVEKDGQLT
-665 SLSMIVMDG
+665 SLSMVVVDG

-683 KKIDSVI
+683 KKIETVTS
-690 LQKKTIYG
+690 QNENKYG
-698 ECDIMFSYEVE
+698 KCDIMFSYEIE
-709 GDIHEKDSYSR
+709 GDTHEKDSYSR

>member
-1 MFLDKLLQKFTKH
+1 
-14 LKFIKKL
+14 
-21 NITVDILVFMT
+21 
-32 KIYLIQNIVFRLH
+32 
-45 FCYHMAMTKFLLI
+45 MTKFLLV
-58 SQDYEKEKVINEVF
+58 SGDGEKEKIIREVF
-72 ASEEVISSY
+72 SS
-81 DETFIVDTLKVDEP
+81 DEIIVSVEETFIYDTLEVEAP
-95 DIVIIDG
+95 DIAIIDG
-102 DIQAIELKSVLKKI
+102 DISGLDLKALCKNI
-116 KQFPVIILM
+116 KHYPIIMVM
-125 ILGEVD
+125 IWGEVR
-131 HNKDITRN
+131 HNKDITHN
-139 ANLFIK
+139 INFFIK
-145 TPIDKKLLLATVDSS
+145 TPIDKELLSNTVDSA
-160 LSTRQSL
+160 LKTHQS
-167 IKMAKSNQELA
+167 IQKMTQSNQELA
-178 RSLYQLNVLYDTS
+178 RSLYQLNVLYSTS
-191 SQLAGSLDKDKLL
+191 SQLAGSLDKDQLL
-204 KIMTEGIDKSLSFDL
+204 KIMIEGIEKSLNFEL
-219 SCTLMFRSEREPVLL
+219 ACTLIFRSEREPVLI

-240 LSDRLLEALKLRAIL
+240 VSDRLLEALKLRAIL

-270 GNLKIEKTIKHNI
+270 GNLKIEKNIKHNI
-283 NEYDFSV
+283 KEYDFSV
-290 LRYDNMFAPIML
+290 LHYDNMFSPIML

-311 IYREKSFSTEDA
+311 IYREKQFSTEDA
-323 TCFQTLVQQVA
+323 TVFQTLVRQVTL
-334 IPLQSASF
+334 PLRSASLF
-342 TQELKATNRKL
+342 QELKATNRKL

-375 TAIKNAMDIIL
+375 TAIKNAMDIVL
-386 SGKAGAMTDNI
+386 SGKAGSMTENI

-426 GKMDFKFELTHIES
+426 GKMDFKFELTNIEP

-452 AKEKNLVINYKS
+452 AKEKGLEIKYTPSDEQV
-464 YDTAEVYA
+464 EVYA

-492 PEAGSIEIT
+492 QSGDIEIT
-501 SKVVNARELQYDH
+501 SRVVNARELHYDQ

-521 NLQGNYLQVCVE
+521 KLQGNYLQVCVE

-605 SNFNM
+605 SNFSM

-620 SNGTTVAIIKIKSTN
+620 SAGTTVAIINIKSTN
-635 QIIENLMKE
+635 EVIENLLKE

-650 TYMSNSLIEKDENLM
+650 TYMSNSLIEQDGPLT
-665 SLSMIVMDG
+665 SLSMILMDG

-683 KKIDSVI
+683 KKIDSVTE
-690 LQKKTIYG
+690 QKKNVYG
-698 ECDIMFSYEVE
+698 ECDIMYSYDIEGEV
-709 GDIHEKDSYSR
+709 HEKDSYSR